1 MGEIAS
7 LLVGLAL
14 FGNMLL
20 SVYTVW
26 ATRRTHNAIGELE
39 KNTNSIKDALIATT
53 AKASFAEG
61 VKQQKDFPS

>member
-1 MGEIAS
+1 MSELAQ

-26 ATRRTHNAIGELE
+26 ATRRTRNAIGELE
-39 KNTNSIKDALIATT
+39 KNTNSIKDALIAST

-61 VKQQKDFPS
+61 VKQQRDNPS